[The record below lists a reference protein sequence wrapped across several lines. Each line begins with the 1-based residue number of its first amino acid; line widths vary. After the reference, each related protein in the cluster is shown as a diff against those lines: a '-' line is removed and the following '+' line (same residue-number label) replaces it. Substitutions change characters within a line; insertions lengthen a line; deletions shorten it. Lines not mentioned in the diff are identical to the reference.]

1 MALALLGHDY
11 GTRLPAK
18 PAGLRLCTKRS
29 SAAARTLCLGV
40 MHGGAC
46 GALHHQRGRL
56 VDPNRADCA
65 RERGSPR
72 DRIPVLGRRRQM
84 SDSRGRKLRS
94 LEPAAG
100 ARWAVPAP
108 RCGGAV
114 RNTAPYAPADAGAYI
129 EDGTAGQQLT
139 GLEREPRRCSR
150 KTRGPTC
157 GQANRPRHTSAAAA
171 RGGTWDPPS
180 RRGRSS

>member
-29 SAAARTLCLGV
+29 SAAARTLCRSG
-40 MHGGAC
+40 MQ
-46 GALHHQRGRL
+46 ALHHDQRGRL

-84 SDSRGRKLRS
+84 ADPRGRKLRS

-171 RGGTWDPPS
+171 RGGTWDRRS
-180 RRGRSS
+180 TRGRSS